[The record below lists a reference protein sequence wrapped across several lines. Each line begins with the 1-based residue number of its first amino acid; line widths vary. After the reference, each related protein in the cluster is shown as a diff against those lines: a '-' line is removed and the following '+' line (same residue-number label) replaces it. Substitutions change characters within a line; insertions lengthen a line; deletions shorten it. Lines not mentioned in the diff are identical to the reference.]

1 MTAAI
6 DVTSAGATRR
16 ASSLPGGGLAFAGTA
31 ASAECLGWP
40 GPSTTPMGHPSLFW
54 GLAPDGG
61 PIGSFLFYNSDLYGL
76 NWTGSNRRS
85 NAPLYFQ
92 SIRS

>member
-1 MTAAI
+1 
-6 DVTSAGATRR
+6 
-16 ASSLPGGGLAFAGTA
+16 
-31 ASAECLGWP
+31 
-40 GPSTTPMGHPSLFW
+40 MGHPSLFW